1 MLENFFLRILKGN
14 NKNIN
19 LLNDSLKKG
28 DKRAYQILFDKY
40 YVRLVSYINTYTKN
54 EDNSKDIVQESFIKL
69 WNNRATIEADAS
81 VVSFLHKIAYNIFI
95 DRYRKQKRNQSLLD
109 ALSYEAINESIEY
122 EEESTKVQKIEMVKK
137 SVEELPPRCQEIFKM
152 SKYEGLKYVEI
163 AETLNLS
170 IKTVEAQ
177 MGKAFSYIR
186 KKVKELDSK

>member
-1 MLENFFLRILKGN
+1 MLENFFLRILEGN

-54 EDNSKDIVQESFIKL
+54 QDSSKDIVQESFIKL

-81 VVSFLHKIAYNIFI
+81 VVSFLHKIAYNIFV
-95 DRYRKQKRNQSLLD
+95 DKYRKQKRNQSLLD
-109 ALSYEAINESIEY
+109 ALSYEAINESIES
-122 EEESTKVQKIEMVKK
+122 EEEVAKTKKIEMVKR
-137 SVEELPPRCQEIFKM
+137 SIDELPPRCQEIFKM

-163 AETLNLS
+163 AEALNLS

-186 KKVKELDSK
+186 QKVKELDSK

>member
-1 MLENFFLRILKGN
+1 MLENFFLRILEGN

-54 EDNSKDIVQESFIKL
+54 QDSSKDIVQESFIKL

-81 VVSFLHKIAYNIFI
+81 VVSFLHKIAYNIFV
-95 DRYRKQKRNQSLLD
+95 DKYRKEKRNQSLLD
-109 ALSYEAINESIEY
+109 TLSYEAINESIES
-122 EEESTKVQKIEMVKK
+122 EEEVAKTKKIEMVKR
-137 SVEELPPRCQEIFKM
+137 SIDELPPRCQEIFKM

-163 AETLNLS
+163 AEALNLS

-186 KKVKELDSK
+186 QKVKELDSK

>member
-1 MLENFFLRILKGN
+1 MLENFFLRILEGN

-28 DKRAYQILFDKY
+28 DKRAYRILFDKY

-54 EDNSKDIVQESFIKL
+54 QDSSKDIVQESFIKL

-81 VVSFLHKIAYNIFI
+81 VVSFLHKIAYNIFV
-95 DRYRKQKRNQSLLD
+95 DKYRKEKRNQSLLD
-109 ALSYEAINESIEY
+109 TLSYEAINESIES
-122 EEESTKVQKIEMVKK
+122 EEEVAKTKKIEMVKR
-137 SVEELPPRCQEIFKM
+137 SIDELPPRCQEIFKM

-163 AETLNLS
+163 AEALNLS

-186 KKVKELDSK
+186 QKVKELDSK